1 MLKEESRGGGFL
13 TPLLWEA
20 SRDGGSFS
28 VMWTPARTKKYP
40 WPQTQGQM
48 WAKTTTLLINKPVIN
63 NSDKVDAYYT
73 QDKWRINFC
82 FINSLYILEQLAGD
96 LQEAEIV
103 LAVRLSTSWS
113 YTVTDSSLG
122 RHTLLQTYF
131 GGPVGDLPPDHEP
144 LDKGPRDDEGPVDL
158 ELQPPG
164 HISEGLQLL
173 HVLADALQV
182 VVAEVVLR
190 VEQLEHVLQQPGPE
204 VVQHLLQ
211 VDVAAR
217 VVALQLGEQVLEHA
231 RFLQV
236 ELLVSAR
243 EHLVQRLLCVV
254 QELQEKLCKEGR
266 DIRKTA

>member
-1 MLKEESRGGGFL
+1 MFHQFSSNIRTISR
-13 TPLLWEA
+13 
-20 SRDGGSFS
+20 S
-28 VMWTPARTKKYP
+28 
-40 WPQTQGQM
+40 
-48 WAKTTTLLINKPVIN
+48 I
-63 NSDKVDAYYT
+63 
-73 QDKWRINFC
+73 C
-82 FINSLYILEQLAGD
+82 D

-103 LAVRLSTSWS
+103 PDMRLSTSRS

-131 GGPVGDLPPDHEP
+131 GGPVGDLPPDHQP

-158 ELQPPG
+158 DLQPPG
-164 HISEGLQLL
+164 HISEGFQLL

-236 ELLVSAR
+236 ELLVSAL
-243 EHLVQRLLCVV
+243 EHLVQRLLRVV

-266 DIRKTA
+266 DVRKTA